1 MRLGGD
7 SGGGG
12 RLDGGRVPQHRWARS
27 SRWARTE
34 ATASSEQTSRC
45 APHGIPTRNG
55 RAAFTDH
62 TPTYRSRGAGRPR
75 RPSPAAARAAERIPG
90 SRYESGADRVVDLAH
105 GDRSRLQYL
114 LFRLSFSSQVVSTSL
129 SSYPAC
135 SSEPWSVASPILRS
149 GAARPDTCAYG
160 PLFVFHVHVDEHVIM
175 YSTPPWTLSSNSA
188 ANGGRGG
195 RPRAPRA
202 ARPSQA

>member
-1 MRLGGD
+1 MPTASQGSD
-7 SGGGG
+7 C
-12 RLDGGRVPQHRWARS
+12 LDGRERRPQRAASKRAGAHRTASQR
-27 SRWARTE
+27 
-34 ATASSEQTSRC
+34 ATAARHSQITHLRTVPAVPDDPDARARRRRVRRSVYPVVGT
-45 APHGIPTRNG
+45 
-55 RAAFTDH
+55 RAARIALSIW
-62 TPTYRSRGAGRPR
+62 PT
-75 RPSPAAARAAERIPG
+75 EI
-90 SRYESGADRVVDLAH
+90 D
-105 GDRSRLQYL
+105 LQYL

-202 ARPSQA
+202 ARPSRA

>member
-105 GDRSRLQYL
+105 GDRSAVRCYFDLVFPL
-114 LFRLSFSSQVVSTSL
+114 TLSQQVYHPIQLARVSHG
-129 SSYPAC
+129 
-135 SSEPWSVASPILRS
+135 ASPLPS
-149 GAARPDTCAYG
+149 CDP
-160 PLFVFHVHVDEHVIM
+160 
-175 YSTPPWTLSSNSA
+175 
-188 ANGGRGG
+188 
-195 RPRAPRA
+195 APRA
-202 ARPSQA
+202 LIHARMGRSLSFTYTSMNM

>member
-62 TPTYRSRGAGRPR
+62 TPTYRSRGAGRPPDARAR
-75 RPSPAAARAAERIPG
+75 RRRVRRSVYPVVGTRAARIALSIWPTEI
-90 SRYESGADRVVDLAH
+90 D
-105 GDRSRLQYL
+105 LQYL

-149 GAARPDTCAYG
+149 GAARPDTCVWAA
-160 PLFVFHVHVDEHVIM
+160 LC
-175 YSTPPWTLSSNSA
+175 LS
-188 ANGGRGG
+188 RT
-195 RPRAPRA
+195 RR
-202 ARPSQA
+202 